1 MQNETRK
8 VREDESA
15 EKSAQNVRP
24 QAAIDKPNEVTHD
37 HKTFRAAV
45 VIGLVT
51 VGGLS
56 LFLPGQEGRS
66 TDDLMAPVPI
76 ESPEVAQHASTDSA
90 SPQTDPT
97 FTAIDRKLDTLTGEL
112 HRGFEALGTDRA
124 DVKHALSTL
133 AARFDETQAAIV
145 ELHHGNEALNTRLA
159 ESQTQLKT
167 LGQAVHSLK
176 AVKRQATARKPQHVV
191 SAPPFHIEA
200 IDLWDDLTYVAV
212 SQKGQVFFLK
222 AGEQQSG
229 WTVTHID
236 RIKGQ
241 VGFRGPAGQAYTVS
255 LQR

>member
-1 MQNETRK
+1 
-8 VREDESA
+8 
-15 EKSAQNVRP
+15 
-24 QAAIDKPNEVTHD
+24 
-37 HKTFRAAV
+37 
-45 VIGLVT
+45 
-51 VGGLS
+51 
-56 LFLPGQEGRS
+56 
-66 TDDLMAPVPI
+66 
-76 ESPEVAQHASTDSA
+76 
-90 SPQTDPT
+90 
-97 FTAIDRKLDTLTGEL
+97 
-112 HRGFEALGTDRA
+112 
-124 DVKHALSTL
+124 
-133 AARFDETQAAIV
+133 
-145 ELHHGNEALNTRLA
+145 
-159 ESQTQLKT
+159 
-167 LGQAVHSLK
+167 VHSLK